1 MINIIKNILNYKW
14 HISDIITTAI
24 LVIFISIILSSS
36 INFPY
41 EWNWSTTLGY
51 IGYIDEETGDY
62 KIGLFLIGL
71 LNTFRLFFISM
82 FIGITFGL
90 LFAIFRISNNHGLNL
105 LGIVYINFVRNIP
118 PLVFLF
124 VFYFFISEQIFPKIG
139 LTPELFENFAV
150 LGWLFGEGVYGAN
163 LISAGICL
171 GLFESVFFAEIIRGA
186 IKSIPIGQSE
196 ASLALGLN
204 YLQTMRKIIIPQAF
218 SKCYPSL
225 AGQSIIALKNT
236 SIASLISVKDLV
248 FSGVEV
254 VTSTRN
260 IFEAW
265 IIVAVIYF
273 ILCFTM
279 TKFFNYCE
287 KKIESKSI

>member
-14 HISDIITTAI
+14 CISDIITTAI
-24 LVIFISIILSSS
+24 LIIFINIILLSS

-41 EWNWSTTLGY
+41 EWNWSTP
-51 IGYIDEETGDY
+51 IIYID
-62 KIGLFLIGL
+62 LFLIGL
-71 LNTFRLFFISM
+71 LNTLRLFFISI

-90 LFAIFRISNNHGLNL
+90 LLAIFRISNNHGLNL
-105 LGIVYINFVRNIP
+105 LSIVYINFIRNIP

-124 VFYFFISEQIFPKIG
+124 IFYFFISEQIFPNLG
-139 LTPELFENFAV
+139 LTPELFENFTI
-150 LGWLFGEGVYGAN
+150 LKFLFGEGIYGAN

-171 GLFESVFFAEIIRGA
+171 GLFESAFFAEITRGA

-204 YLQTMRKIIIPQAF
+204 YLQTIIKIVLPQAF
-218 SKCYPSL
+218 AKCYPSL

-248 FSGVEV
+248 FSVTEV
-254 VTSTRN
+254 VTSTRS

-265 IIVAVIYF
+265 IVVAIMYF

-287 KKIESKSI
+287 KKIEKKSI

>member
-1 MINIIKNILNYKW
+1 MVNIIKNILNYKW

-24 LVIFISIILSSS
+24 LIMFISTILVSCIDFS
-36 INFPY
+36 Y
-41 EWNWSTTLGY
+41 EWNWSTPLGY
-51 IGYIDEETGDY
+51 MD
-62 KIGLFLIGL
+62 LFLIGL
-71 LNTFRLFFISM
+71 LNTLRLFFMSM
-82 FIGITFGL
+82 LIGITFGL
-90 LFAIFRISNNHGLNL
+90 SLAIFRISNNHGLNL
-105 LGIVYINFVRNIP
+105 LGTVYINFVRNIP

-124 VFYFFISEQIFPKIG
+124 IFYFFISEQIFPKLG
-139 LTPELFENFAV
+139 LTPELFENFTA
-150 LGWLFGEGVYGAN
+150 LKWLFGEGVYGAN

-171 GLFESVFFAEIIRGA
+171 GLFESAFFAEIIRGA
-186 IKSIPIGQSE
+186 IKSVPTGQYE
-196 ASLALGLN
+196 ASLGLGFN
-204 YLQTMRKIIIPQAF
+204 YLQTIRKIILPQALA
-218 SKCYPSL
+218 KCYPSL

-254 VTSTRN
+254 VTSTRS

-265 IIVAVIYF
+265 IIVAIIYF

-287 KKIESKSI
+287 KKIENKYI